1 MIVVIVILVILF
13 GIVVELFKELFK
25 DKDIVVLE
33 KGLSKNYNNYEILM
47 LDGFGGG
54 EGQRSGDIAIAKSGE
69 KYIIAQA
76 YKENLFSSDIEYS
89 QIEFETKTIE
99 SIEKIFEDCLYFYKE
114 SNENIYVM
122 LLIKC
127 DSKNEVKKYKEKIV
141 TIANELDKEK
151 GFWMK
156 IFISPDDNVN
166 TDNHKALL
174 LRHFLGTPSYKN
186 ENINILNPNIVID
199 RDFEEEKSI
208 NFYEEEFNK
217 AFY

>member
-1 MIVVIVILVILF
+1 MVVVIVILLILF
-13 GIVVELFKELFK
+13 GIVIKLFDELFK
-25 DKDIVVLE
+25 DKEILVLE
-33 KGLSKNYNNYEILM
+33 NQLSKNYNNYEILM
-47 LDGFGGG
+47 LDGLGGG
-54 EGQRSGDIAIAKSGE
+54 EGQRCGNIAIAKSGE

-76 YKENLFSSDIEYS
+76 SKENLFSSDIEYS

-99 SIEKIFEDCLYFYKE
+99 SIERILKDCLYFYKE
-114 SNENIYVM
+114 SDENIYVM
-122 LLIKC
+122 LLIKG